1 MSNPYKSYSWKVAE
15 TNTVNSVHYVQQ
27 GNINCKPLTT
37 YTFSVSVKAA
47 ERTIAG
53 IFLFD
58 TTATKNSRTFID
70 LSTGTLNNQSASTF
84 TNGSWSVVNQG
95 NGWYRVSVTGT
106 TDAATSI
113 LRVIVYP
120 VISGTSTS
128 YVGTVGS
135 GIYHTGWSLTETP
148 TAVDY
153 ILEAGNNLGLYT
165 QEFSKWTKGAGV
177 TVTDANAT
185 DPFGVPNSASTI
197 VYNTATNAYNYV
209 RLYHLTPSTQYTYS
223 VWIKGVAG
231 TKLRT
236 SLETDGTLGGVGLG
250 QVTHVMD
257 GTWTRY
263 TRTFTTR
270 SDGTYTS
277 YLLYFYASDNTA
289 STNYTFEVFGAQV
302 NVGATALDYE
312 RVDSGPYRDN
322 ESILFNIGKVLTT
335 SSTSSSSI
343 IRAISR
349 TLLATGSN
357 ISTIAKAISRTYN
370 TTVSNSASIL
380 RNVAKLISTSSV
392 GTATLDAIASVI
404 YYLTLATQSVSQSS
418 IVRNVSKQISVTA
431 SNNPTIVKVINKVL
445 NGVSVGSGS
454 IIRAIDK
461 LISAQTVSSLA
472 NVSKDV
478 SKTFTVE
485 ASNVVSIVMGTLE
498 LIYNIMVYGKNWF
511 YERLHKIDTTI
522 EIEGPIVTTVQL
534 EDTPTQIATTVQ
546 IEGPIATTIEIDGNT
561 QTPIN
566 IEV

>member
-1 MSNPYKSYSWKVAE
+1 
-15 TNTVNSVHYVQQ
+15 
-27 GNINCKPLTT
+27 
-37 YTFSVSVKAA
+37 
-47 ERTIAG
+47 
-53 IFLFD
+53 
-58 TTATKNSRTFID
+58 
-70 LSTGTLNNQSASTF
+70 
-84 TNGSWSVVNQG
+84 
-95 NGWYRVSVTGT
+95 
-106 TDAATSI
+106 
-113 LRVIVYP
+113 
-120 VISGTSTS
+120 
-128 YVGTVGS
+128 
-135 GIYHTGWSLTETP
+135 
-148 TAVDY
+148 
-153 ILEAGNNLGLYT
+153 
-165 QEFSKWTKGAGV
+165 
-177 TVTDANAT
+177 
-185 DPFGVPNSASTI
+185 
-197 VYNTATNAYNYV
+197 
-209 RLYHLTPSTQYTYS
+209 
-223 VWIKGVAG
+223 
-231 TKLRT
+231 
-236 SLETDGTLGGVGLG
+236 
-250 QVTHVMD
+250 
-257 GTWTRY
+257 
-263 TRTFTTR
+263 
-270 SDGTYTS
+270 
-277 YLLYFYASDNTA
+277 LYFYASDNTA

-522 EIEGPIVTTVQL
+522 EIEGPIVTTVEL
-534 EDTPTQIATTVQ
+534 EDTPTQITTIVQ

-561 QTPIN
+561 QNTTIN